1 MTIEQLLMDL
11 KSISIE
17 NVDLNEIN
25 NQLES
30 ETSSNLGLRSS
41 RSKQTTMSDY
51 LK

>member
-30 ETSSNLGLRSS
+30 ENRFEGLRPSK
-41 RSKQTTMSDY
+41 SKQTTISDY